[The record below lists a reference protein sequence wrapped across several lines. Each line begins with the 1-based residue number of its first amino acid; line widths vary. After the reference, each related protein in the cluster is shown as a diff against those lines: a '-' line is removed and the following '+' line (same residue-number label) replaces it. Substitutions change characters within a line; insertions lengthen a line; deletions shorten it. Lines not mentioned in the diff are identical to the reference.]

1 MTTQKSGASPRLVL
15 TVLFLGVLMG
25 ALDIAIVGPA
35 LPALRDWF
43 GVDDRAGAWIFTIY
57 VFLNLLG
64 APLMSKL
71 SDRFGRRPAYML
83 AVGLFATG
91 SALAAFAPSFLVLL
105 VGRALQG
112 LGAGGIFPVAS
123 AVVGDSFPAER
134 KGFAL
139 GMIGAVFGLAFIVGP
154 ILGAL
159 LLTISWH
166 WIFLVNLPVAALV
179 LLLSWATL
187 PASGAAEPQPF
198 DLLGLLTLALLLG
211 GLTVGASNLDAADLL
226 GSLSTALVWPFL
238 LLFVLAIPAFWWAEG
253 RAADPLLRRS
263 LISTPQLA
271 LANSITAGAGL
282 GEGVIV
288 FLPSLAVASFGV
300 SESTASY
307 MTLPVVLAMGFGSPL
322 AGRLLD
328 KVGSRLVVLGGTLLL
343 TVGLMMLGL
352 IGAQLWA
359 YYLASVLI
367 GLGLASLIGAPI
379 RYIMLNEAPP
389 ADRTAAQGA
398 VTVFTGVGQLISG
411 ALVGAVAA
419 SAGGG
424 VSGYTLAYLVSAGVA
439 FLLVL
444 LALGLKRGRPETVAK
459 DTSAKPQ
466 AVH

>member
-1 MTTQKSGASPRLVL
+1 ML

-35 LPALRDWF
+35 LPALREWF

-64 APLMSKL
+64 APLMAKL
-71 SDRFGRRPAYML
+71 SDRYGRRPAYML
-83 AVGLFATG
+83 AVGLFAIG
-91 SALAAFAPSFLVLL
+91 SALAAAAPSFLILL

-123 AVVGDSFPAER
+123 AVVGDSFPPER

-179 LLLSWATL
+179 LILSWVSL
-187 PASGAAEPQPF
+187 PATGAAKPKPF
-198 DLLGLLTLALLLG
+198 DIIGLITLALLLG
-211 GLTVGASNLDAADLL
+211 GLTVGASNLDATNLL
-226 GSLSTALVWPFL
+226 GSFATPLVWPFL
-238 LLFVLAIPAFWWAEG
+238 LLAVAATPAFWWAEG
-253 RAADPLLRRS
+253 HAADPLIRRS
-263 LISTPQLA
+263 LINTPQLS
-271 LANSITAGAGL
+271 LANGITAGAGL

-288 FLPSLAVASFGV
+288 FLPSLAVAAYGV

-307 MTLPVVLAMGFGSPL
+307 MTLPVVLAMAVGSPL

-328 KVGSRLVVLGGTLLL
+328 KVGSRLVVLAGALLL
-343 TVGLMMLGL
+343 TAGMLLLGL
-352 IGAQLWA
+352 LGAQLWA
-359 YYLASVLI
+359 FYVASALI
-367 GLGLASLIGAPI
+367 GMGLASLIGAPI

-389 ADRTAAQGA
+389 EDRAAAQSA
-398 VTVFTGVGQLISG
+398 VTVFTGVGQVLSG

-419 SAGGG
+419 SGGGGVAGYTMAFLVGGG
-424 VSGYTLAYLVSAGVA
+424 VS

-444 LALGLKRGRPETVAK
+444 LALGLRRGAPAPAAGAQA
-459 DTSAKPQ
+459 TSP
-466 AVH
+466 VR